1 MRVVIQIGA
10 SIIVVAVF
18 VGFTWSA
25 NFFNWPTWLI
35 FSLLL
40 ILFILATGL
49 MTRLSLALQKKKQ
62 EDNDEKN

>member
-10 SIIVVAVF
+10 SVIVMAVF
-18 VGFTWSA
+18 VGFTWIA
-25 NFFNWPTWLI
+25 NFFDWPTWLI
-35 FSLLL
+35 FSVLL

-62 EDNDEKN
+62 EDKNEKN